1 MNKIDMK
8 KVVKDRIANQI
19 AAINKNKWADIRKM
33 AQVFFKEHKPKMAE
47 RFADLALANMEQWEA
62 KFKQEFGGTQD
73 MHQMRTVISYINQSQ
88 DKTFELINRALE
100 LAANG
105 SDPLQSTNHYWLR
118 TSPFQKE
125 FLELC
130 AEVKKKYHDS
140 IRDLHKLENEML
152 AVITSAKSAK
162 AAHEQLDGLGITLDV
177 PEAKRV
183 QSNLPAVVK
192 LSVDPTLFNKDVAKS
207 Q

>member
-8 KVVKDRIANQI
+8 KVVKDRIYNQI
-19 AAINKNKWADIRKM
+19 QAINKNKWDEIRKM
-33 AQVFFKEHKPKMAE
+33 AQVFFKEHKPKKAE
-47 RFADLALANMEQWEA
+47 RFADLALANLEQWEA
-62 KFKQEFGGTQD
+62 NFKQEFGTTQD
-73 MHQMRTVISYINQSQ
+73 MHGMRSAMSYINQSQ

-105 SDPLQSTNHYWLR
+105 SDPLQSTSHYWLR

-130 AEVKKKYHDS
+130 AEVKKMYHDR

-162 AAHEQLDGLGITLDV
+162 AAAEQLDGLGITMEV

>member
-8 KVVKDRIANQI
+8 KVVKDRIFNQI
-19 AAINKNKWADIRKM
+19 AAINKNKWDEIKKT
-33 AQVFFKEHKPKMAE
+33 AQVFFKDHKPKKAE
-47 RFADLALANMEQWEA
+47 RFADLALANLEQWELN
-62 KFKQEFGGTQD
+62 FKQEFGTTQD
-73 MHQMRTVISYINQSQ
+73 MHGMRSAIAYINQSQ
-88 DKTFELINRALE
+88 DKTFELIQNALE
-100 LAANG
+100 LAAQG
-105 SDPLQSTNHYWLR
+105 TDPLQSTRHYWLR

-130 AEVKKKYHDS
+130 AEVKAKYYD
-140 IRDLHKLENEML
+140 RVNDLHKLENELL
-152 AVITSAKSAK
+152 AVVTSAKSAK
-162 AAHEQLDGLGITLDV
+162 AAWEQLDALGITLDV